1 MFATEEL
8 YLKAVEAGI
17 VDIFCSYTGL
27 CIGSLAA
34 DIVFDLIEAELSM
47 NPELDDEALLDH
59 LSLLVIPMNARPAP
73 IFQNMTQT
81 RYRWIAQN
89 QPESMFRYLAGK
101 LVFER
106 WTHVNGHINHG
117 GKLEWLKTIESLN
130 IETEDFKETL
140 KTMIRFD
147 AAISLRRA
155 YFSHDMLERLTAIQN
170 EWPGFDAFAK
180 FVEDLESSNLTR
192 LERYDPRTNG
202 QIRGNSLAVSAA
214 LSQVRTV
221 TPEEWKEAHNLRR
234 KSEILHDLRRE
245 NKSKNEMLKVSR
257 KFDEISGGGNNINIK
272 RGFEAILDYA
282 NLGDTFDSKFVLE
295 SISKLDVAK
304 MNVRELK
311 RVNRVAAMATLGQN
325 PKTAKPKKESKPAV
339 TKSGLKLTLKLNSSF
354 SMIKDE
360 I

>member
-1 MFATEEL
+1 MTRMFATEEI
-8 YLKAVEAGI
+8 YIKAVKAGI
-17 VDIFCSYTGL
+17 VDIYCSYTGL
-27 CIGSLAA
+27 GIGSLTA

-59 LSLLVIPMNARPAP
+59 LSLLVIPLNARPAP

-106 WTHVNGHINHG
+106 WTHVNGHVNHG

-130 IETEDFKETL
+130 VETEDFKETL

-155 YFSHDMLERLTAIQN
+155 YFSHDMLERLQAIQN

-192 LERYDPRTNG
+192 FKTTLNIRAISATAKFIELASHFEHFILALILTAQVMKNLALAT
-202 QIRGNSLAVSAA
+202 QI
-214 LSQVRTV
+214 VRFFPFFRSHST
-221 TPEEWKEAHNLRR
+221 
-234 KSEILHDLRRE
+234 DLR
-245 NKSKNEMLKVSR
+245 
-257 KFDEISGGGNNINIK
+257 K
-272 RGFEAILDYA
+272 RG
-282 NLGDTFDSKFVLE
+282 
-295 SISKLDVAK
+295 
-304 MNVRELK
+304 
-311 RVNRVAAMATLGQN
+311 
-325 PKTAKPKKESKPAV
+325 
-339 TKSGLKLTLKLNSSF
+339 
-354 SMIKDE
+354 
-360 I
+360 